1 MTNSQEPPQSR
12 VPPPSGDA
20 LSGERTDYRGAD
32 LRGAKLSGRDL
43 AKANFDG
50 ADLTDANL
58 EGANLEGA
66 SFVAANLAR
75 TKLRRAR
82 LVQANLTHATL
93 NGADVRGASLE
104 AARLRG
110 AHLFFVKLRGA
121 DLSAADLADA
131 QFEATLEPN
140 SIYEGRDREE
150 AVVGGLPQRAD
161 LTNVKLEN
169 ANRTGANLGGVRLAR
184 ANLRGA
190 NFSRAI
196 LRHADLFGADLRE
209 ANFRDANA
217 RNATFSGAW
226 LVRAD
231 FGRTDLRDANFSAS
245 WLLGANLSEARIR
258 GPELQGA
265 HCSLVTRLPS
275 RLSVAPG
282 GARTFR
288 LEKAHVFDRLFGV
301 RYREI
306 TDQNEPLVV
315 LRFVGERTRS
325 WNGEFDTRGG
335 LRLPAFAKWIDA
347 WAKML
352 AALGSDPETGSN
364 MLSLDGFDQM
374 QCGHACVI
382 SVVVTPRVA
391 VKLGAILQAM
401 GATTPTADRLPK
413 LGKQAR
419 DIVMRSLIGDVFW
432 SQRRR
437 RVGVLRGVHPNY
449 CRVRRTRM
457 RRVSDRVTLVEQ
469 ESRSDPSQHGER
481 EDLVAH
487 SRTIPV
493 LRC

>member
-1 MTNSQEPPQSR
+1 MSNSPEPLQSL

-20 LSGERTDYRGAD
+20 HSDGRTDYRGAN
-32 LRGAKLSGRDL
+32 LRGARLSGRDL

-58 EGANLEGA
+58 EGSNLEGA
-66 SFVAANLAR
+66 SFVAANLAGAN
-75 TKLRRAR
+75 LRRAQ
-82 LVQANLTHATL
+82 LVQADLTHATL
-93 NGADVRGASLE
+93 SGADLRSANLQS
-104 AARLRG
+104 ARLRG
-110 AHLFFVKLRGA
+110 AHLFFAKLGGA
-121 DLSAADLADA
+121 DLSATDLVDA

-140 SIYEGRDREE
+140 PIYEGRDRGE
-150 AVVGGLPQRAD
+150 AVGPGCLPQRAD

-169 ANRTGANLGGVRLAR
+169 ANLAGANLGGVRLAR

-196 LRHADLFGADLRE
+196 LRHADLFGADLRD
-209 ANFRDANA
+209 ANLRDANA

-226 LVRAD
+226 LARAD
-231 FGRTDLRDANFSAS
+231 FARTDLRDAKFSAS

-258 GPELQGA
+258 GPELRGA
-265 HCSLVTRLPS
+265 HCSIVTRLPK

-282 GARTFR
+282 RARTFR
-288 LEKAHVFDRLFGV
+288 LEKADAFDRLFGV
-301 RYREI
+301 RYREV

-335 LRLPAFAKWIDA
+335 LRLPALAKWIDA

-391 VKLGAILQAM
+391 VKLGAILEAM
-401 GATTPTADRLPK
+401 GASTPTADRLPK
-413 LGKQAR
+413 LGRQTR
-419 DIVMRSLIGDVFW
+419 DLVMRSLIGD
-432 SQRRR
+432 S
-437 RVGVLRGVHPNY
+437 
-449 CRVRRTRM
+449 
-457 RRVSDRVTLVEQ
+457 SDLNDDRASEFYA
-469 ESRSDPSQHGER
+469 ECI
-481 EDLVAH
+481 
-487 SRTIPV
+487 RTIAAFADRGCDV
-493 LRC
+493 MVIE